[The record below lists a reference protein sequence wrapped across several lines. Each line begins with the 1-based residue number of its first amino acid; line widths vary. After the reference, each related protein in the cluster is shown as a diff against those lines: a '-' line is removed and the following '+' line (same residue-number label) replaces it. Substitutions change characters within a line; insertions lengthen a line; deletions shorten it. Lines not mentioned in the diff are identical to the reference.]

1 MVLVRPAV
9 RDAPPSNEQKIPYRT
24 FLTPYDEKDT
34 ENTAITA
41 MEGKMWKTIN
51 RLHEMQRVN
60 CEYMLNDTVL
70 LQELKSFD
78 LIVYES
84 FSFCAVLVSE
94 LLGIPKVIIFSGPP
108 NGPGTFAHNIP
119 HPVSYIP
126 APMTLFTSEMTF
138 LQRLVNFGA
147 YNFIQ
152 SAEQVLIAR
161 YMGSLKEE
169 YNITPGKSYQEAAG
183 TAELVL
189 FLADFALEY
198 PQPLLPGLS
207 NKWKRP

>member
-1 MVLVRPAV
+1 
-9 RDAPPSNEQKIPYRT
+9 
-24 FLTPYDEKDT
+24 
-34 ENTAITA
+34 
-41 MEGKMWKTIN
+41 MEGKLWKTIN
-51 RLHEMQRVN
+51 NLYEMQRVI

-138 LQRLVNFGA
+138 LQRLVNFGV

-183 TAELVL
+183 NAELVL

-198 PQPLLPGLS
+198 PQPLLPGLP
-207 NKWKRP
+207 NKWKRLLATEHLPLA